1 MASPN
6 PKDVQVVNEHL
17 VQCLR
22 DSVMVQNQTQVVHWG
37 ILGSKFYQI
46 HLLTGDIQTEMVE
59 GIDNIAEHIR
69 SINVMTPASVVD
81 LLSSRLKDIDVSDP
95 FDQDKIILDLSNAH
109 DMLANFFEELA
120 KYAGL
125 IGVDLTQ
132 DLAVERGRVHKKNQ
146 WHLRATMTYMTT
158 NKERTDVEEGK
169 S

>member
-1 MASPN
+1 MANVN
-6 PKDVQVVNEHL
+6 PKDAQLVNEHL

-37 ILGSKFYQI
+37 LLGSKFYQI

-69 SINVMTPASVVD
+69 SVNVMTPVSVGD
-81 LLSSRLKDIDVSDP
+81 LLSSRVKDLENFDP
-95 FDQDKIILDLSNAH
+95 FDQDKLILDISNAH
-109 DMLANFFEELA
+109 DMLAAAFEELA
-120 KYAGL
+120 KYAGM
-125 IGVDLTQ
+125 IVDDLTQ

-146 WHLRATMTYMTT
+146 WHLRATMTYMTP